1 MVDLQFKY
9 DNISVTPSKTY
20 LVRVSDDG
28 KTKCLGTFSDKK
40 EAYEVSRKF
49 KEDRLKRVCKEY
61 GHEIEDGVIVQT
73 HYILFDN
80 SDVFVID
87 TAHKLQ
93 PCLNGAGYFWV
104 RLNGNIFRLHRLV
117 AENFIP
123 KIPGK
128 YYVNHKDGNKLNN
141 RVDNLEWCTSSENAK
156 HAFDMGLRTG
166 TTPKGEDCPW
176 SKLTEKDVQRIRES
190 YIPRDKHYN
199 QYELSKK
206 YGVSQQMISKIIR
219 NKRWGREN
227 VPVKSKPF
235 LYDFQM
241 DAVNRMRN
249 GCILCGGVGSG
260 KSRTSL
266 FYYFKE
272 NGGWIDEY
280 GYKQM
285 KPKPQD
291 LIIISTAQKRN
302 LGEWEEE
309 LHHFRMSTDPKKNP
323 FYSHTIT
330 IDSWNNIKK
339 YQDVT
344 GAFFIFDEDR
354 LTGKGAWVKAFL
366 KIAKHNNWIVL
377 SATPADVWMDFVP
390 IFIANGFYKNR
401 TEFNNRHVK
410 FSRFAKYPKIDGY
423 YNEETLCMY
432 RDMILVDMDFQR
444 KTTRHHEDIFC
455 NYDIAKYR
463 DIMRNRWDY
472 YKNEPIMQASGLCYA
487 LRRIVNSDESRQVA
501 LLELLEQHPK
511 AIIFYSYDYEL
522 EILKSISYI
531 EGTEIA
537 EYNGHKHD
545 PLPTGDRWVYLV
557 NYASGN
563 AGWNCTT
570 TNCII
575 FYSQNYSYKIM
586 EQSAGRVDRLNTPF
600 KDLYYYHLRSRSGID
615 LAISRALREK
625 KKFNERKFTKWE

>member
-1 MVDLQFKY
+1 MVE
-9 DNISVTPSKTY
+9 
-20 LVRVSDDG
+20 
-28 KTKCLGTFSDKK
+28 K
-40 EAYEVSRKF
+40 EIWKVINGFPNYEVSNIGRVRSNF
-49 KEDRLKRVCKEY
+49 PGRGYRILKPELDKY
-61 GHEIEDGVIVQT
+61 G
-73 HYILFDN
+73 YK
-80 SDVFVID
+80 
-87 TAHKLQ
+87 KL
-93 PCLNGAGYFWV
+93 
-104 RLNGNIFRLHRLV
+104 NIFKNGKKYTKTVHRLV
-117 AENFIP
+117 AETFL
-123 KIPGK
+123 GK
-128 YYVNHKDGNKLNN
+128 QEGLQVNHIDGVKTNN
-141 RVDNLEWCTSSENAK
+141 HINNLEWVTPSENTR
-156 HAFDMGLRTG
+156 HAFRLGLATVHVPEPQKRPIRIIETG
-166 TTPKGEDCPW
+166 EVFDSVADCGRAINYDSSAILKSMKAEYPNNK
-176 SKLTEKDVQRIRES
+176 SCNGLHFEFIDTEKEPI
-190 YIPRDKHYN
+190 
-199 QYELSKK
+199 
-206 YGVSQQMISKIIR
+206 G
-219 NKRWGREN
+219 
-227 VPVKSKPF
+227 KPF

-241 DAVNRMRN
+241 DSIGRMRN
-249 GCILCGGVGSG
+249 GCILCGTVGSG

-280 GYKQM
+280 GFEFM

-291 LIIISTAQKRN
+291 LIIITTAQKRN

-309 LHHFRMSTDPKKNP
+309 LHHFRMSADPKKNP
-323 FYSHTIT
+323 FYSHKIV
-330 IDSWNNIKK
+330 IDSWNNIGK
-339 YQDVT
+339 YQDIT
-344 GAFFIFDEDR
+344 NAFFIFDEDR

-455 NYDIAKYR
+455 SYDIAKYR
-463 DIMRNRWDY
+463 DTMRNRWDC
-472 YKNEPIMQASGLCYA
+472 YKNEPIMQASGLCYV

-501 LLELLEQHPK
+501 LLELLDQHPK
-511 AIIFYSYDYEL
+511 AIIFYSFDYEL
-522 EILKSISYI
+522 EILKSISYV

-537 EYNGHKHD
+537 EYNGHRHD
-545 PLPTGDRWVYLV
+545 PLPAGDRWVYLV

-586 EQSAGRVDRLNTPF
+586 EQSAGRVDRLNTPYR
-600 KDLYYYHLRSRSGID
+600 DLYYYHLRSRSGID
-615 LAISRALREK
+615 LAISRALKEK
-625 KKFNERKFTKWE
+625 KKFNERKFTKWD